1 MPPPASVT
9 AVTEPETLTGPS
21 LSFTLGSLTL
31 GGILT
36 GQCAQSPDRDA
47 LIFDDPLLGGE
58 TMRWT
63 YSGLLAQSRRVA
75 KALLA
80 AGASKGTRVGILMGN
95 RPEAV
100 TSILGAALVGAIAT
114 PLSTFSARPELGYL
128 LEHADIGVLLTQTKM
143 GKRRFVTDLTKLC
156 PSLAEA
162 APIADPAFPYLRHVA
177 VVGSE
182 TDRKGLTAWE
192 SFLDHGDSVSDALL
206 DATIAQVH
214 PSDHAVII
222 YSSGTTDRPKGVLHS
237 HDAIARQWWNQADLF
252 GRGEFTRLWSPLPV
266 FWTAGLNAAMGA
278 SLAGGATWIM
288 QEMFD
293 AGEALALIERERV
306 TEPHVFAHQARAL
319 EEHPNWATADLSSC
333 TEVFGKSVFTRHP
346 SVKGDP
352 AWNMPIGYGMSETAS
367 FLTGLPWGTRREILR
382 NGSYGKLLQGNELR
396 VIDPES
402 GAVLGVGEQGEL
414 IVRGP
419 TLMEH
424 YVKRTRA
431 ESFDADGWY
440 HTGDFGHFDDDG
452 FVYFDGRHTDMIKTS
467 GANVSPAEIEVQLQA
482 FEPIKLARVI
492 GVPDD
497 RRDEMVVLCVTLK
510 DGAKTTEA
518 KIKAFLAERVASYK
532 VPKKVLFFGD
542 DEIPMNRTG
551 TKVLT
556 DELQAVVIKRL
567 KKKR

>member
-1 MPPPASVT
+1 M
-9 AVTEPETLTGPS
+9 TEPETLTGPS
-21 LSFTLGSLTL
+21 LSLTLGSLTL

-47 LIFDDPLLGGE
+47 LVFDDPLVDDE
-58 TMRWT
+58 TVRWT
-63 YSGLLAQSRRVA
+63 YTGLLAQSRRVA

-80 AGASKGTRVGILMGN
+80 IGVSKGARVGILMGN

-100 TSILGAALVGAIAT
+100 MSILGATLVGAVAT

-128 LEHADIGVLLTQTKM
+128 LEHADISVLLTQTKM
-143 GKRRFVTDLTKLC
+143 GKRRFVTDVRKLC
-156 PSLAEA
+156 PTTADA

-177 VVGSE
+177 VVGSPA
-182 TDRKGLTAWE
+182 DCKDLTGWD
-192 SFLDHGDSVSDALL
+192 SFLDNGEAISDALL
-206 DATIAQVH
+206 DAVIAQVH
-214 PSDHAVII
+214 PSDPAVII
-222 YSSGTTDRPKGVLHS
+222 YSSGTTDRPKGVLHT
-237 HDAIARQWWNQADLF
+237 HDAVARQWWNQAHLF
-252 GRGEFTRLWSPLPV
+252 RRDEFTRLWSPLPL

-278 SLAGGATWIM
+278 TLAGGATWIM

-293 AGEALALIERERV
+293 ADDALVLIERERV

-346 SVKGDP
+346 TVTGDRS
-352 AWNMPIGYGMSETAS
+352 WNMPIGYGMSETAS
-367 FLTGLPWGTRREILR
+367 FLTGLPWMTNRDVLR
-382 NGSYGKLLQGNELR
+382 NGSYGKLLPGNELR
-396 VIDPES
+396 VIDPAS
-402 GAVLGVGEQGEL
+402 GNVLGVGEEGEF

-431 ESFDADGWY
+431 ESFDPDGWY
-440 HTGDFGHFDDDG
+440 HTGDFGHFDEDG
-452 FVYFDGRHTDMIKTS
+452 FVYFDGRRTEMIKTS

-482 FEPIKLARVI
+482 FEAIKLARVI
-492 GVPDD
+492 GIPDE
-497 RRDEMVVLCVTLK
+497 RRDEIVVLCVTLK
-510 DGAKTTEA
+510 DGAKATEA
-518 KIKAFLAERVASYK
+518 EIKTFLGDRVASYK
-532 VPKKVLFFGD
+532 VPKQVLFFAD

-556 DELQAVVIKRL
+556 DELRVLVLKRL